1 MLKLDSYNKRNF
13 PNGIILKFI
22 THGSQA
28 ERLRA
33 TSVPQG
39 GAPVP
44 LLFRICR
51 WVIVR
56 GGVWVSGSSRFP
68 NK

>member
-44 LLFRICR
+44 LLFRARR